1 MSEIEFIDIFADNLR
16 DLIYESGY
24 SVREIAKET
33 NISVDSI
40 YRYLKKQRSPTLKA
54 VVNLSLMLLCD
65 VDDLIPFYDIVR

>member
-33 NISVDSI
+33 NISVDAM

-54 VVNLSLMLLCD
+54 VINLSLMLLCD